1 MRNMLESYAS
11 LFSISRFAEQL
22 KSHGLPGSKRSIAE
36 YLRRLQEAF
45 FLLAL
50 EKFDFSPRKRM
61 MNPKKTYLI
70 DTGFSLLGGSFSENR
85 GRLLEN
91 VVALELLRRRKRMMY
106 FKGRGECDFVV
117 QEGTRLSEAWQVCW
131 ELAGKTG
138 ERELNG
144 LAEAR
149 RELKIGRGAILT
161 YDQESA
167 GSVEGKTIRVV
178 PVWKWLLGR

>member
-1 MRNMLESYAS
+1 
-11 LFSISRFAEQL
+11 
-22 KSHGLPGSKRSIAE
+22 
-36 YLRRLQEAF
+36 
-45 FLLAL
+45 
-50 EKFDFSPRKRM
+50 
-61 MNPKKTYLI
+61 
-70 DTGFSLLGGSFSENR
+70 
-85 GRLLEN
+85 
-91 VVALELLRRRKRMMY
+91 MMY